1 MSGDMKDQ
9 ATVTIT
15 QDEFEILQEAL
26 IQKEVKHSRLAKM
39 TKNSGYGFLKASTA
53 MKMDWHREKAK
64 AALDLVSKIS
74 QEFI

>member
-1 MSGDMKDQ
+1 MSGDMKDE

-26 IQKEVKHSRLAKM
+26 LEKESKHTRLAKM
-39 TKNSGYGFLKASTA
+39 TKNAGYGFGKAST
-53 MKMDWHREKAK
+53 MIKVEFHTEKAK